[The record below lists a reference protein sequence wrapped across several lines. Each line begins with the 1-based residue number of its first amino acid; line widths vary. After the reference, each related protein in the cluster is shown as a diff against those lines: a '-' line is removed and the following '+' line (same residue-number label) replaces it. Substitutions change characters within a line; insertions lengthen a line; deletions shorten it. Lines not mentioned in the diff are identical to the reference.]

1 MQNLKIVLTIALSI
15 NLAFSNLFFS
25 EAAEGSSNNKYLE
38 VFNASDADIDLTNYA
53 FPSVSNDPT
62 EVGVYEY
69 WNAFSEGATVAAGD
83 VYVICHPSAD
93 DLIQTECDE
102 TFTYLSNGDDG
113 FCLVNGNE
121 NEYSIVDCVGD
132 WNADPGSGWDVCG
145 ISDGTKD
152 HTIVRK
158 SSVSVGNSGDWT
170 ASAGTNTDD
179 CEWLVFEQNDWTNL
193 GSHSFDANNEPDHI
207 VYVGPY
213 MTYTPQDLSIE
224 TGETVQWIMEGGFH
238 DVNGVTN
245 TITGESFNNPEEFYF
260 DATSDLGVMGEFTF
274 TIPGL
279 YNYDCSVGNHA
290 AMGMIG
296 SINVA
301 QGAILGCM
309 DPNATNYN
317 SDATEQDYDG
327 NGTSSCT
334 YDSCEDIPTETGCL
348 WDTGQSAEWWE
359 GWWNCTENGGQVCGL
374 AEVIFEVDLPDGV
387 EGVPHVQGTYNGWC
401 GSCFND
407 MTDEDGDGIWS
418 HTQYFSAGE
427 YHDYKYSIGA
437 WVEQEDLTGLDCA
450 AEADGFWNRNFTAGE
465 ANTSQ
470 TLAHCY
476 GSCET
481 TCGDTPPP
489 PTSYDVTFD
498 LDGIDD
504 CGFVSVTGS
513 WDGFTGWGATP
524 DNNYTISLQDGS
536 YEYVILCV
544 NTEGEWWNDI
554 WSNSTIFNAP
564 LECDVTVDVEDGPF
578 GNYGLTVAGENQTVS
593 LCAGTC
599 DTQCVTYPV
608 TLSVDM
614 SFENV
619 SDDGVSVYG
628 LFSWS
633 DGILMDDSDNDGI
646 YSVSVSLGSG
656 DYLYK
661 FKNGNSWEDVDELS
675 CSVFDDPDGDGFGYW
690 DRSLSVVDSEL
701 SIATDC
707 FGACGDCIGGCTD
720 QNALN
725 YDENANTDDG
735 SCEFEE
741 VQAANLFFSEYAEG
755 SSNNKYLEIYNGS
768 EVDVDLSGYSLSS
781 CSNGCNDGLSW
792 DYPDNVT
799 FENGTILLSGDVYIV
814 CHGSADDIIQ
824 AECDQTFTYLSNGD
838 DVFALT
844 QIGSGNILDIIGTI
858 GDDPG
863 SGWDV
868 AGISDATKDH
878 TLVRKST
885 VESGNDGDWE
895 LSAGT
900 DTDNSEWI
908 VLDQNDWSY
917 IGCHIIT
924 CQDET
929 ILGCLDPIATNYN
942 PDATE
947 QDYNEYGTSTCT
959 YESCED
965 IPTETGC
972 LYEDGTSAEWWEGWW
987 NCTDAGGQVCGL
999 AEVIF
1004 EVDLPD
1010 GVEGVP
1016 HVQGTYNGWCGSCFN
1031 DMTDEDG
1038 DGIWSHTQ
1046 YFSAGEY
1053 HDYKYS
1059 IGAWVEQ
1066 EDLTGLDCAAE
1077 ADGFWNRNF
1086 TAGEANTSQTLAHC
1100 YGSCETT
1107 CGDTPPPPTSYD
1119 VTFDLDGIDDCGFVS
1134 VTGSWDG
1141 WSGWGATPDN
1151 NYTISLQDGSYEY
1164 VILCVNTE
1172 GEWWNDIWSN
1182 STFFNAPLE
1191 CDVTVDVEDG
1201 PFGNY
1206 GLTVAGENQTVSLCA
1221 GTCDETCGSGVVCG
1235 TGDSNQDSGVDVLDV
1250 VLVVDFVLGNNT
1262 PNDDQLCASDMNA
1275 DGGIDVLDVVQ
1286 IVDIILGN
1294 RGFKANTAEILI
1306 NGSDVKFDAN
1316 GIVDAF
1322 QIKLSHNGPIEL
1334 ELTDDALVSKYRT
1347 VGNTTTLIIVSPE
1360 SDYLFTSDNHYII
1373 EEALAAT
1380 TDGYIDVTMDIPLD
1394 YTIGNAYPNPFNPTT
1409 NLSIDLNT
1417 NAKVNISIY
1426 NTMGQLMDVIVNDNL
1441 SSGYHTYVW
1450 DANDAPSGLYLIQT
1464 DVNSN
1469 ISTQKVLLIK

>member
-145 ISDGTKD
+145 ISDATKD

-513 WDGFTGWGATP
+513 WDG
-524 DNNYTISLQDGS
+524 
-536 YEYVILCV
+536 
-544 NTEGEWWNDI
+544 
-554 WSNSTIFNAP
+554 
-564 LECDVTVDVEDGPF
+564 
-578 GNYGLTVAGENQTVS
+578 
-593 LCAGTC
+593 
-599 DTQCVTYPV
+599 
-608 TLSVDM
+608 
-614 SFENV
+614 
-619 SDDGVSVYG
+619 
-628 LFSWS
+628 
-633 DGILMDDSDNDGI
+633 
-646 YSVSVSLGSG
+646 
-656 DYLYK
+656 
-661 FKNGNSWEDVDELS
+661 
-675 CSVFDDPDGDGFGYW
+675 
-690 DRSLSVVDSEL
+690 
-701 SIATDC
+701 
-707 FGACGDCIGGCTD
+707 
-720 QNALN
+720 
-725 YDENANTDDG
+725 
-735 SCEFEE
+735 
-741 VQAANLFFSEYAEG
+741 
-755 SSNNKYLEIYNGS
+755 
-768 EVDVDLSGYSLSS
+768 
-781 CSNGCNDGLSW
+781 
-792 DYPDNVT
+792 
-799 FENGTILLSGDVYIV
+799 
-814 CHGSADDIIQ
+814 
-824 AECDQTFTYLSNGD
+824 
-838 DVFALT
+838 
-844 QIGSGNILDIIGTI
+844 
-858 GDDPG
+858 
-863 SGWDV
+863 
-868 AGISDATKDH
+868 
-878 TLVRKST
+878 
-885 VESGNDGDWE
+885 
-895 LSAGT
+895 
-900 DTDNSEWI
+900 
-908 VLDQNDWSY
+908 
-917 IGCHIIT
+917 
-924 CQDET
+924 
-929 ILGCLDPIATNYN
+929 
-942 PDATE
+942 
-947 QDYNEYGTSTCT
+947 
-959 YESCED
+959 
-965 IPTETGC
+965 
-972 LYEDGTSAEWWEGWW
+972 
-987 NCTDAGGQVCGL
+987 
-999 AEVIF
+999 
-1004 EVDLPD
+1004 
-1010 GVEGVP
+1010 
-1016 HVQGTYNGWCGSCFN
+1016 
-1031 DMTDEDG
+1031 
-1038 DGIWSHTQ
+1038 
-1046 YFSAGEY
+1046 
-1053 HDYKYS
+1053 
-1059 IGAWVEQ
+1059 
-1066 EDLTGLDCAAE
+1066 
-1077 ADGFWNRNF
+1077 
-1086 TAGEANTSQTLAHC
+1086 
-1100 YGSCETT
+1100 
-1107 CGDTPPPPTSYD
+1107 
-1119 VTFDLDGIDDCGFVS
+1119 
-1134 VTGSWDG
+1134 

-1316 GIVDAF
+1316 RIVDAF